1 MRIVRFLPIAAI
13 TLATGLWFGGTAFAG
28 GAFGSA
34 IPRVDSNPFS
44 VETVKPVH
52 SKKRQF
58 RRHNRKRQFRSQ
70 RRDRRS
76 FSFGF
81 GYSPYNS
88 YRPYYRGY
96 SGYGYNRPYGYYR
109 PHFNYRH
116 Y

>member
-1 MRIVRFLPIAAI
+1 MRIVRFVQIAAI

-44 VETVKPVH
+44 VETVKPAH

-58 RRHNRKRQFRSQ
+58 RRRNRKRHFRSH
-70 RRDRRS
+70 RRDRSYYGYR
-76 FSFGF
+76 
-81 GYSPYNS
+81 YSPYYS

-96 SGYGYNRPYGYYR
+96 SYYRPYGYYR
-109 PHFNYRH
+109 PYFNYRH